1 MNAKLIIG
9 SIQKMRV
16 GMNEEHM
23 MAVIDVVRRVKRG
36 AVNIEAADVER
47 VLEGVHS
54 FDLTEE
60 DVRVAEAALGMKKK
74 MC

>member
-1 MNAKLIIG
+1 
-9 SIQKMRV
+9 
-16 GMNEEHM
+16 MNEEHM